1 MSSTPSHPAT
11 PLPEPTELEATALK
25 WFARCQSGL
34 TAEQETAFQDWL
46 VTDPRHA
53 ALFNELGGTWE
64 LLGRAGEPAPASAA
78 DVPSPSLPRRRPGL
92 LRFGLPVA
100 AAAALAL
107 AYVGWWR
114 PAHYTGETVTAIG
127 ALRTLSLPDGSVVT
141 LNTDSVVAAAFTPAE
156 RRIRLERGEAHF
168 TVAKNHERPFIVEAG
183 GVSVRAVGTAFNVR
197 LDAKAVEVL
206 VTEGKVR
213 VDDAATG
220 KSLLTAPA
228 GVPPDSLPALG
239 HPVLSSGQKVL
250 VVLPA
255 PVALVDRGFREASAT
270 AVSSDE
276 IQRAL
281 SWQERRLDFELAPLS
296 EIVAEFNRYSRHKLV
311 IGDPALAAKRFGGSF
326 RPDDQAGFVRMLREN
341 FGVTVQETET
351 ATVLRAGP

>member
-197 LDAKAVEVL
+197 LDSKAVEVL

-213 VDDAATG
+213 VDDTASG
-220 KSLLTAPA
+220 RSLLAAPA
-228 GVPPDSLPALG
+228 GVDPAVLPTLGPPILG
-239 HPVLSSGQKVL
+239 AGQKV
-250 VVLPA
+250 VVTP
-255 PVALVDRGFREASAT
+255 EAERVSAGIAAT
-270 AVSSDE
+270 AVSVDE
-276 IQRAL
+276 IQRTL
-281 SWQERRLDFELAPLS
+281 SWQERRLDFDLAPLS

-311 IGDPALAAKRFGGSF
+311 IGDPVLAEKRFGGSF
-326 RPDDQAGFVRMLREN
+326 RPDDQAGFVRMLQEN